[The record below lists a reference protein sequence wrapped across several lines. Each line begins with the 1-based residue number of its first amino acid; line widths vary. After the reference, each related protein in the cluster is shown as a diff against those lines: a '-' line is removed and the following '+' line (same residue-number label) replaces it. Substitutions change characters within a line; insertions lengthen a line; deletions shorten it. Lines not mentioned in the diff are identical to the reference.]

1 MWDFLPFVGLM
12 LLVCLVAALGFSETV
27 LAQMGVNRLR
37 KILVGENGFEE
48 FTPDEQNQL
57 LTTIVLLRLFSI
69 LTLGGFVMLWTFQL
83 GLGVL
88 FEVGLLLATG
98 LVLVVFDTLARRHA
112 RAKAQRA
119 ASKVLGLFRR
129 LNNLLSPLVSVVF
142 WTTSPLSPK
151 GGGVP
156 VASLDALQDE
166 ILNLRSQGLLKD
178 TQTELFQSLL
188 EFGETIA
195 REVMVPR
202 VDMICAQLGSS
213 SRELLELMHEHGVS
227 RIPVFRE
234 SIDEIVGF
242 VHVKDLLMGLDNG
255 TRAITEK
262 DLRPVYVVPGTRK
275 VIDILRDLQAQKSAM
290 AIVLDEYGGTD
301 GLLTVEDI
309 IEEIVGEIN
318 DEYDREVAEVQR
330 LAGGSTLVDAKMII
344 EDVNRNLDISLPTE
358 GPETLGGYLYELFG
372 HAPIAGESVQVDEV
386 RFTIAGVQRNRIT
399 WVQIDEVDQSELGE
413 SDESERVA

>member
-12 LLVCLVAALGFSETV
+12 FLASLVAALGFSETV

-57 LTTIVLLRLFSI
+57 LTTIVLLRLVSI

-83 GLGVL
+83 GLGAL
-88 FEVGLLLATG
+88 FEVGVLVATG

-112 RAKAQRA
+112 LARAQHA
-119 ASKVLGLFRR
+119 ASRVLGVFRR
-129 LNNLLSPLVSVVF
+129 INNLLSPLGTVVF
-142 WTTSPLSPK
+142 WVTSPLSPK

-166 ILNLRSQGLLKD
+166 IMNLRSHGLLKE

-202 VDMICAQLGSS
+202 VDMICAPIGSS
-213 SRELLELMHEHGVS
+213 SRELLELMREHGVS
-227 RIPVFRE
+227 RIPVFRD
-234 SIDEIVGF
+234 SMDEILGF
-242 VHVKDLLMGLDNG
+242 VHVKDLLSGLDG
-255 TRAITEK
+255 TARVISEK
-262 DLRPVYVVPGTRK
+262 DLRPVFVVPGTRK

-330 LAGGSTLVDAKMII
+330 LAEGSTLVDAKMII
-344 EDVNRNLDISLPTE
+344 EDVNENLSIALPTD

-399 WVQIDEVDQSELGE
+399 WVQIDKVDPLELGE